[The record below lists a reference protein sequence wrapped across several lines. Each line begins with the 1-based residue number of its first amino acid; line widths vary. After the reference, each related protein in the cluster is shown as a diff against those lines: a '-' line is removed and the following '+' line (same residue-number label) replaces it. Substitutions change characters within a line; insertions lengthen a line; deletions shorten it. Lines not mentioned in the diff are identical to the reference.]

1 MATKKKKTIK
11 FPKAAA
17 LPANVVKKITYGGQE
32 YEIEIKPVLELSE
45 VGKLVNDAVDMAV
58 LPGDRTY
65 PWLVNFAIDYAVVSH
80 CTNVVL
86 PEKADEAEKI
96 IVQTGIINRIVE
108 TIGEPAWCDIV
119 NYVHDAIAAEERART
134 GRSQIDA
141 TLIAITDFVGVLKEK
156 VLGMSD
162 ETIIELAKTNI
173 PELKDGIDNILAL
186 PTEEQPNE

>member
-1 MATKKKKTIK
+1 M
-11 FPKAAA
+11 
-17 LPANVVKKITYGGQE
+17 VKKITYGGQE

-86 PEKADEAEKI
+86 PPKADEAERI
-96 IVQTGIINRIVE
+96 IAQTGIVDVIVDV
-108 TIGEPAWCDIV
+108 IGEDVWRAIV
-119 NYVHDAIAAEERART
+119 NYVHDAVNAAERARL

-141 TLIAITDFVGVLKEK
+141 TLNTIREFVELLKAK
-156 VLGMSD
+156 LADMSTED
-162 ETIIELAKTNI
+162 ILRFAKENLPELA
-173 PELKDGIDNILAL
+173 DGIEAAL
-186 PTEEQPNE
+186 DEKETVAK